1 MRFRITIIL
10 MLAIG
15 GLTAIG
21 GGTVLFVSAAAS
33 IKNTL
38 DLMRSRAQLTIST
51 IELGVSEHVAP
62 ARALI
67 ADISGRIAQSEFDVN
82 DDAMLGATLAGSLA
96 PSQQISGVVVWRPD
110 ETGLWATRLEAG
122 QISIE
127 KELVSDNPGLEEFL
141 DEVAEAKGIRW
152 GEPFHS
158 EGETFI
164 TITGVVQRGG
174 AYGGVVAAGVSLVEL
189 SRFVRDLTQED
200 MTAFVLY
207 GDDKVLAHTAMLDP
221 DYTALLSRE
230 RPLLSIDEVGDPV
243 LAQFNDLPLADLP
256 MEDDFEVRDTG
267 ERGEGHIILSRSLD
281 TYGPVPWQVG
291 VHAAVEDI
299 NQEME
304 RLAGSI
310 LVSLG
315 VFVLSV
321 AAALFLARRIARP
334 IRAVSAAAGKI
345 EKLELDD
352 IEPLP
357 PSRIRELD
365 EQARSFNRM
374 VSGLKWF
381 QAYVPQ
387 TLVRRLMESTGGPA
401 ADVREAELTVMFTD
415 IVGFTPLSESM
426 APVDVA
432 AMLNEHFELLN
443 ACIEAE
449 GGTLDKFI
457 GDATMAIWG
466 APEAVPDHAARGCR
480 TALAIRDAMAARHAA
495 GATPSV
501 RVKVGLHVGPLIV
514 GNIGAP
520 TRMNYTVIGDTV
532 NVCSRIEA
540 LASEFDDGQAA
551 VIVVSGDIVQAV
563 GDAFQFEPLG
573 ERSVK
578 GRAQP
583 VEIWRLVG
591 AKA

>member
-21 GGTVLFVSAAAS
+21 GGTVLFISAAAS
-33 IKNTL
+33 IRNTL
-38 DLMRSRAQLTIST
+38 DLMRSQAQLTISL

-62 ARALI
+62 ARELI
-67 ADISGRIAQSEFDVN
+67 ADISSRVARSTLDIY
-82 DDAMLGATLAGSLA
+82 DDAALSATLAGALA
-96 PSQQISGVVVWRPD
+96 PSQQVSGVVVWKPD
-110 ETGLWATRLEAG
+110 ETGLWVTRLETG
-122 QISIE
+122 QIAIE
-127 KELVSDNPGLEEFL
+127 KRLVRDSPGLEEFL

-152 GEPFHS
+152 GEPFHN

-189 SRFVRDLTQED
+189 SRFVRDLTGED
-200 MTAFVLY
+200 FNAFVLY
-207 GDDKVLAHTAMLDP
+207 GDDKVLAHSAMLEP
-221 DYTALLSRE
+221 DYASRLSQE
-230 RPLLSIDEVGDPV
+230 KPLFSIDEIGDPV
-243 LAQFNDLPLADLP
+243 LEQFNDLPVAN
-256 MEDDFEVRDTG
+256 MSSEDDFELRDTG
-267 ERGEGHIILSRSLD
+267 ERGEGHIILSRSLNA
-281 TYGPVPWQVG
+281 YGPVPWQIG
-291 VHAAVEDI
+291 VHAAVEDVNDEI
-299 NQEME
+299 E

-310 LVSLG
+310 LISLG
-315 VFVLSV
+315 IFVLSV

-357 PSRIRELD
+357 PSYIRELD

-387 TLVRRLMESTGGPA
+387 TLVRRLMESTSGPA

-432 AMLNEHFELLN
+432 TMLNEHFELLN

-466 APEAVPDHAARGCR
+466 APESVPDHAARGCR
-480 TALAIRDAMAARHAA
+480 TALAIRDAMAARQAA

-563 GDAFQFEPLG
+563 GDAFRFEPLG